1 MIPFTVYEPLPL
13 GDVRPTSITLHLADQ
28 DPADILGDIPA
39 IVGNFA
45 FPVDF
50 VCGFTLKVLRHKAK
64 YGGVRSKASHA
75 MINTDIRRIESGA
88 RS

>member
-1 MIPFTVYEPLPL
+1 MWSWVYCDSLHCL
-13 GDVRPTSITLHLADQ
+13 RATTIGDVRPTSITLHLADQ

-50 VCGFTLKVLRHKAK
+50 VVLE
-64 YGGVRSKASHA
+64 
-75 MINTDIRRIESGA
+75 M
-88 RS
+88 

>member
-28 DPADILGDIPA
+28 DPADILGDILA

-50 VCGFTLKVLRHKAK
+50 VVLE
-64 YGGVRSKASHA
+64 
-75 MINTDIRRIESGA
+75 IQFF
-88 RS
+88 

>member
-28 DPADILGDIPA
+28 DLADILGDIPA

-50 VCGFTLKVLRHKAK
+50 VVLE
-64 YGGVRSKASHA
+64 
-75 MINTDIRRIESGA
+75 M
-88 RS
+88 